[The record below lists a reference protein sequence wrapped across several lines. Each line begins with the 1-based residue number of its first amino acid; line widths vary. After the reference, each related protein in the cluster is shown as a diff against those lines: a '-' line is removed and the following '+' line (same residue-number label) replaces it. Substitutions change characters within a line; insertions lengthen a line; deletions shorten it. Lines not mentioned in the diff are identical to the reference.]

1 MILFF
6 HVEMMGTKKARIPAI
21 EYIRG
26 VSMLG
31 VVGIHVGSQY
41 LANPSP
47 NLALVALFEIVTRFS
62 VPIFFFVSA
71 FGLFYHLDMG
81 KPFDYMT
88 FLRRRAQT
96 VLVPYVVWS
105 IFYML
110 HYTVLF
116 RDTMLLH
123 LNVLVKYLFY
133 GFGSYQLY
141 FMVILLWF
149 YLLMPLWIWIVR
161 RMTPGRLVALL
172 AAQIAFDYWS
182 SFLLK
187 PSAIGNSLLREMVE
201 NRLNYWVM
209 HYVFIFVLGG
219 WLAVHY
225 DDFLDFIDRRR
236 GAIAAFFCCSLASIL
251 GYYYYLI
258 LVRGYDAIGAINT
271 AHQLCPF
278 GVIYTLAASIF
289 LFAAFTP
296 DASPAAI
303 RPILSFLGR
312 HSYFV
317 YLAHPLAI
325 TYLGLV
331 LESTGRVMTAS
342 LAVAFYFTVVLL
354 ALGSAVIMRR
364 IGEKMPLVNGLTIGI
379 WR

>member
-1 MILFF
+1 MDRKNF
-6 HVEMMGTKKARIPAI
+6 RIPAI

-47 NLALVALFEIVTRFS
+47 NLALVALFEIATRFA
-62 VPIFFFVSA
+62 VPIFFFISA
-71 FGLFYHLDMG
+71 FGLFYHLDV
-81 KPFDYMT
+81 KAPFDYGN
-88 FLRRRAQT
+88 FLIRRART
-96 VLVPYVVWS
+96 VLIPYIVWS

-149 YLLMPLWIWIVR
+149 YLLMPLWIWFVR
-161 RMTPGRLVALL
+161 RMTPKRLAVLL
-172 AAQIAFDYWS
+172 VLQIAFDYWS
-182 SFLLK
+182 SFLLA
-187 PSAIGNSLLREMVE
+187 PSSIGNSLLRELVE

-225 DDFLDFIDRRR
+225 EQFLQLLRRRR
-236 GAIAAFFCCSLASIL
+236 GTLSLFFFASFVSMV

-258 LVRGYDAIGAINT
+258 LVRGYDAVGAINT

-278 GVIYTLAASIF
+278 GVVYTLAASIF
-289 LFAAFTP
+289 LFAIFTP
-296 DASPAAI
+296 DAYPAAI
-303 RPILSFLGR
+303 RPLLSFLGR

-325 TYLGLV
+325 TYLGLM
-331 LESTGRVMTAS
+331 LEKTGRVMTAPI
-342 LAVAFYFTVVLL
+342 AVAFYVLVVCL
-354 ALGSAVIMRR
+354 ALGAAVFMRR
-364 IGEKMPLVNGLTIGI
+364 VGEKYPIVNGLTIGI
-379 WR
+379 WK

>member
-1 MILFF
+1 M
-6 HVEMMGTKKARIPAI
+6 TKPRIPAI
-21 EYIRG
+21 EYMRG

-47 NLALVALFEIVTRFS
+47 NLALVALFEIATRFS
-62 VPIFFFVSA
+62 VPIFFFISA
-71 FGLFYHLDMG
+71 FGLFYHLDLNAPFEYG
-81 KPFDYMT
+81 K

-96 VLVPYVVWS
+96 VLVPYLVWS

-123 LNVLVKYLFY
+123 LNVIAKYLFF

-161 RMTPGRLVALL
+161 NLTIRRFVVLLVL
-172 AAQIAFDYWS
+172 QIGFDYWS
-182 SFLLK
+182 SFLFNAY
-187 PSAIGNSLLREMVE
+187 AIENSYLRELAI

-209 HYVFIFVLGG
+209 HYIFIFLLGG

-225 DDFLDFIDRRR
+225 GEFLQFLRRR
-236 GAIAAFFCCSLASIL
+236 RRAVSIFFFASLMSMFS
-251 GYYYYLI
+251 YYYYLI
-258 LVRGYDAIGAINT
+258 LIRGYDAIGAINT
-271 AHQLCPF
+271 AHQLCPL

-289 LFAAFTP
+289 LFAVFTP
-296 DASPAAI
+296 DVPFVALRS
-303 RPILSFLGR
+303 ILSWLGR

-325 TYLGLV
+325 TYLGIAF
-331 LESTGRVMTAS
+331 EKTGQIMTAPIS
-342 LAVAFYFTVVLL
+342 LGFYFSVVLL
-354 ALGSAVIMRR
+354 TLAAAVAMRK
-364 IGEKMPLVNGLTIGI
+364 IGTRFPIINGITIGI
-379 WR
+379 WK

>member
-1 MILFF
+1 M
-6 HVEMMGTKKARIPAI
+6 TKLHIPAI
-21 EYIRG
+21 EYMRG

-47 NLALVALFEIVTRFS
+47 NLALVALFEIVTRFA
-62 VPIFFFVSA
+62 VPIFFFISA
-71 FGLFYHLDMG
+71 FGLFYHLDVNA
-81 KPFDYMT
+81 PFDYGN

-96 VLVPYVVWS
+96 VLVPYLVWS
-105 IFYML
+105 VFYML

-123 LNVLVKYLFY
+123 LKVFAKYLFF

-149 YLLMPLWIWIVR
+149 YLLMPLWIWLVK
-161 RMTPGRLVALL
+161 RMTFRGFGVLLVL
-172 AAQIAFDYWS
+172 QIAFDYWS
-182 SFLLK
+182 SFLFNAY
-187 PSAIGNSLLREMVE
+187 AIENFYLRELAV
-201 NRLNYWVM
+201 NRLNYWVL

-225 DDFLDFIDRRR
+225 GQFLQFLRRRR
-236 GAIAAFFCCSLASIL
+236 GAVSIFFFASLSSML
-251 GYYYYLI
+251 VYYYYLI
-258 LVRGYDAIGAINT
+258 LARGYDAIGAINT
-271 AHQLCPF
+271 AHQLCPP

-289 LFAAFTP
+289 LFAVFTP
-296 DASPAAI
+296 DAPSAVL
-303 RPILSFLGR
+303 RKLLSFFGR

-325 TYLGLV
+325 TYLGLAF
-331 LESTGRVMTAS
+331 EKKGDVMTAPMA
-342 LAVAFYFTVVLL
+342 LGFYVAVVLL
-354 ALGSAVIMRR
+354 TLAAAVAMRK
-364 IGEKMPLVNGLTIGI
+364 IGERFPMFNGLTIGV

>member
-1 MILFF
+1 M
-6 HVEMMGTKKARIPAI
+6 KNNRIPAI

-41 LANPSP
+41 LENPSP
-47 NLALVALFEIVTRFS
+47 NTALVALFEIVTRFA

-71 FGLFYHLDMG
+71 FGLFFHLDV
-81 KPFDYMT
+81 KEPLDYAA
-88 FLRRRAQT
+88 FLRRRART
-96 VLVPYVVWS
+96 VLVPYIVWS
-105 IFYML
+105 LFYIL

-123 LNVLVKYLFY
+123 MKVIAKYLFF

-149 YLLMPLWIWIVR
+149 YILMPLWIWIVR
-161 RMTPGRLVALL
+161 HMTPKRLVALL
-172 AAQIAFDYWS
+172 VAQIAFDYWS
-182 SFLLK
+182 SFIVN
-187 PSAIGNSLLREMVE
+187 PNAIVNPYLQMLVV

-225 DDFLDFIDRRR
+225 ERFLEFIRRR
-236 GAIAAFFCCSLASIL
+236 RAEISIFFFASLASML

-258 LVRGYDAIGAINT
+258 IVRGYDAIGAINT
-271 AHQLCPF
+271 AHQLCPL
-278 GVIYTLAASIF
+278 GVIYTLAASIY
-289 LFAAFTP
+289 LFAIFTP
-296 DASPAAI
+296 DAPFVVLRNA
-303 RPILSFLGR
+303 LSFLGR

-325 TYLGLV
+325 TYLGLAFAK
-331 LESTGRVMTAS
+331 TGKVMTAP
-342 LAVAFYFTVVLL
+342 VAIIFYVAVVLL
-354 ALGSAVIMRR
+354 TLAAAVSVRKF
-364 IGEKMPLVNGLTIGI
+364 GEKFPIINQLTIGI
-379 WR
+379 GK

>member
-1 MILFF
+1 MDRKNF
-6 HVEMMGTKKARIPAI
+6 RIPAI

-47 NLALVALFEIVTRFS
+47 NLALVALFEIATRFA
-62 VPIFFFVSA
+62 VPIFFFISA
-71 FGLFYHLDMG
+71 FGLFYHLDV
-81 KPFDYMT
+81 KAPFDYGK
-88 FLRRRAQT
+88 FLLRRART
-96 VLVPYVVWS
+96 VLIPYIVWS

-149 YLLMPLWIWIVR
+149 YLLMPLWIWLVR
-161 RMTPGRLVALL
+161 RMTPKRLVVLL
-172 AAQIAFDYWS
+172 VLQIAFDYWS
-182 SFLLK
+182 SFLLV
-187 PSAIGNSLLREMVE
+187 PSSIGNSLLRELVE

-225 DDFLDFIDRRR
+225 EQFLQLLRRRRDDFSFFLCVLRFDDR
-236 GAIAAFFCCSLASIL
+236 
-251 GYYYYLI
+251 
-258 LVRGYDAIGAINT
+258 
-271 AHQLCPF
+271 
-278 GVIYTLAASIF
+278 
-289 LFAAFTP
+289 
-296 DASPAAI
+296 
-303 RPILSFLGR
+303 
-312 HSYFV
+312 
-317 YLAHPLAI
+317 
-325 TYLGLV
+325 
-331 LESTGRVMTAS
+331 
-342 LAVAFYFTVVLL
+342 VLL
-354 ALGSAVIMRR
+354 LFDSCA
-364 IGEKMPLVNGLTIGI
+364 GI
-379 WR
+379 

>member
-1 MILFF
+1 MD
-6 HVEMMGTKKARIPAI
+6 MKKYRIPAI

-47 NLALVALFEIVTRFS
+47 NTVLVALFEIITRFA
-62 VPIFFFVSA
+62 VPIFFFISA
-71 FGLFYHLDMG
+71 FGLFYHLDV
-81 KPFDYMT
+81 KAPLNYAA
-88 FLRRRAQT
+88 FLRRRALT
-96 VLVPYVVWS
+96 VLVPYLVWS
-105 IFYML
+105 VFYIL
-110 HYTVLF
+110 HYTLLF

-123 LNVLVKYLFY
+123 IRTIAKYLFF

-149 YLLMPLWIWIVR
+149 YLLMPLWIWMVR
-161 RMTPGRLVALL
+161 RMTPKRLAALL
-172 AAQIAFDYWS
+172 VVQIAFDYWS
-182 SFLLK
+182 SFLVNPYTIENPYLQ
-187 PSAIGNSLLREMVE
+187 ALVV

-225 DDFLDFIDRRR
+225 GEFLAFIKRRR
-236 GAIAAFFCCSLASIL
+236 GEISAFFFASLASML

-271 AHQLCPF
+271 AHQLCPP
-278 GVIYTLAASIF
+278 GVIYTMAASIF
-289 LFAAFTP
+289 LFAIFTP
-296 DASPAAI
+296 DAPSAVFRKA
-303 RPILSFLGR
+303 LSFLGR

-325 TYLGLV
+325 TYLGLAF
-331 LESTGRVMTAS
+331 EKTGRVMTAPIA
-342 LAVAFYFTVVLL
+342 LAFYVAVVLL
-354 ALGSAVIMRR
+354 TLAAAVSMRKLGERY
-364 IGEKMPLVNGLTIGI
+364 PLLNGLTIGV
-379 WR
+379 WN

>member
-1 MILFF
+1 MDR
-6 HVEMMGTKKARIPAI
+6 KKSRIPAI

-47 NLALVALFEIVTRFS
+47 NLALVALFEIATRFA
-62 VPIFFFVSA
+62 VPIFFFISA
-71 FGLFYHLDMG
+71 FGLFFHLDVDA
-81 KPFDYMT
+81 PFDYGK
-88 FLRRRAQT
+88 FLLRRART
-96 VLVPYVVWS
+96 VLIPYIVWS

-110 HYTVLF
+110 HYTVLY

-149 YLLMPLWIWIVR
+149 YLLMPLWIWLVR
-161 RMTPGRLVALL
+161 RMTSKRFVVLFVL
-172 AAQIAFDYWS
+172 QIAFDYWS
-182 SFLLK
+182 SFIVT
-187 PSAIGNSLLREMVE
+187 PGSIGNSLLRELVE

-225 DDFLDFIDRRR
+225 EKFLQFIRRR
-236 GAIAAFFCCSLASIL
+236 HGTLSIFFFASFASMI
-251 GYYYYLI
+251 GYYYLI

-271 AHQLCPF
+271 AHQLCPL
-278 GVIYTLAASIF
+278 GVIYTLAASVF
-289 LFAAFTP
+289 LFAIFTP
-296 DASPAAI
+296 DAYPVAL
-303 RPILSFLGR
+303 RLILSFLGR

-317 YLAHPLAI
+317 YLAHPVVI
-325 TYLGLV
+325 TYLGLF
-331 LESTGRVMTAS
+331 LEHTGSVMTAPM
-342 LAVAFYFTVVLL
+342 AVVFYFAVVFLT
-354 ALGSAVIMRR
+354 LGAAVVMRR
-364 IGEKMPLVNGLTIGI
+364 VGEKTPAVNGLTIGI
-379 WR
+379 WE

>member
-1 MILFF
+1 MDR
-6 HVEMMGTKKARIPAI
+6 EKSRIPAI

-47 NLALVALFEIVTRFS
+47 NLALVALFEIATRFA

-71 FGLFYHLDMG
+71 FGLFYHLDVDA
-81 KPFDYMT
+81 PFDYGK
-88 FLRRRAQT
+88 FLLRRART

-105 IFYML
+105 VFYML
-110 HYTVLF
+110 HYTVLY

-149 YLLMPLWIWIVR
+149 YLLMPLWIRLVR
-161 RMTPGRLVALL
+161 RMTPKRLAVLF

-182 SFLLK
+182 SFLLT
-187 PSAIGNSLLREMVE
+187 PGSIENSLLRELVE
-201 NRLNYWVM
+201 NRLNYWVT

-219 WLAVHY
+219 WLAVRY
-225 DDFLDFIDRRR
+225 GKFLQFIGRRR
-236 GAIAAFFCCSLASIL
+236 GTISLFFFASFASMI
-251 GYYYYLI
+251 GYYYYL
-258 LVRGYDAIGAINT
+258 LLARGYGAIGAINT
-271 AHQLCPF
+271 AHQLCPL
-278 GVIYTLAASIF
+278 GVVYTLAASIF
-289 LFAAFTP
+289 LFAVFTP
-296 DASPAAI
+296 DAYPAAI

-325 TYLGLV
+325 TYLGLA
-331 LESTGRVMTAS
+331 LEKTGLVMTAPM
-342 LAVAFYFTVVLL
+342 AVAFYMAVVLL
-354 ALGSAVIMRR
+354 TLGAAVFMRR
-364 IGEKMPLVNGLTIGI
+364 VGEKTPAVNGLTIGI
-379 WR
+379 WK